1 MLCMASL
8 TQRNRRNL
16 IDSNIRNMRIGI
28 LGGTFDPIHKGH
40 LLLARASVDRLKLE
54 RLYFVPAF
62 IPPAISEEKSATSP
76 KLRLAMVRA
85 AVQGEKDFLASD
97 IEIRRGGISYTID
110 TIREFRKEYPLPHAI
125 YFIAGG
131 DWAKSFDEWQG
142 AKEILK
148 LCCLVVA
155 TRPGFGS
162 TNLPPGAQPL
172 SFDALDISSSRIRE
186 MIKKKE
192 PVNQWLPK
200 GVFELI
206 VQKGL
211 YIR

>member
-1 MLCMASL
+1 M
-8 TQRNRRNL
+8 
-16 IDSNIRNMRIGI
+16 
-28 LGGTFDPIHKGH
+28 
-40 LLLARASVDRLKLE
+40 
-54 RLYFVPAF
+54 
-62 IPPAISEEKSATSP
+62 
-76 KLRLAMVRA
+76 
-85 AVQGEKDFLASD
+85 ASD